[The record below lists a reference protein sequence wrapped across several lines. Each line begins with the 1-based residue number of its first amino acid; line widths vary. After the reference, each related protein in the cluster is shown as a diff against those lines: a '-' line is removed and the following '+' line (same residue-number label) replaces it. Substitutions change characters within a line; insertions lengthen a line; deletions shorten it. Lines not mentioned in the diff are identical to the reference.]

1 MTNTAHTESESGALA
16 GAWIEAWNAMD
27 LDWLRAILTEGFV
40 HDSPFGKLEGRDHYL
55 DTVAPIA
62 SGHVHKL
69 AIQNIVSEG
78 DQAVVWFD
86 NHTPQ
91 GVVPACDWITIT
103 EGQIASVHSFYDSTL
118 IREVLTAR
126 DLRQLRGS

>member
-1 MTNTAHTESESGALA
+1 MTDTVHKEAETGAIA
-16 GAWIEAWNAMD
+16 KAWIQAWNRMD
-27 LDWLRAILTEGFV
+27 LDWLRSTLTDGFV
-40 HDSPFGKLEGRDHYL
+40 HDSPFGKLEGRDRYL

-69 AIQNIVSEG
+69 TIQKIVSDGE
-78 DQAVVWFD
+78 QAVIWFD

-91 GVVPACDWITIT
+91 GVVPACDWITVVN
-103 EGQIASVHSFYDSTL
+103 GQIVSVHSFYDSTL
-118 IREVLTAR
+118 IREVLTAK